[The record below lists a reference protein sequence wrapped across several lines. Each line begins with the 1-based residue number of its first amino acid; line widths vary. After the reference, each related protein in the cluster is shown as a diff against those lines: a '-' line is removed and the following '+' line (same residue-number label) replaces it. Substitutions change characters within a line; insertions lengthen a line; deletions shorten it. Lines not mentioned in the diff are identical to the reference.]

1 MKSKNILIVGAV
13 LMFSV
18 ASSAQTVQD
27 ERETAAVSVMT
38 ADEIGKNS
46 TPNPYDAMY
55 GMLPGLSAMQRLGWN
70 SVSDLYLRG
79 GGSPLIVVD
88 GFPRPMEYLATVEIE
103 SVKVLKDG
111 AATAIWGPRGAN
123 GVVMITTKRGN
134 YESRELSVNY
144 THGMGFTVNQPE
156 FADGYT
162 YAAARNEALYYDGLP
177 LQYSQTDLAAF
188 RSGAY
193 PDLFSNT
200 NWMEEAL
207 RNHTVNNQL
216 DIVLRGGGKKL
227 RYFTSIS
234 YKNDYGILEPKY
246 TKNERYN
253 NQFRQYALNLRMN
266 IDVDLTPNTLVQWT
280 MFGALQEQKRP
291 LATSDDIFSLIYNTP
306 SAMFPVRTSSG
317 HWGGDLVFKRNPV
330 ANISDRGY
338 YKANPRILSADMR
351 IVQDLKNVTPGLSAE
366 LAVAY
371 DNIAVFKEDG
381 TKTYSYEVNT
391 PLQNLV
397 TGAYDPI
404 SQVYDTD
411 GMLKVNCHGMEE
423 QSVAANV
430 LGRLNYNRSFG
441 KHVVDASAL
450 YKLEYY
456 SSLGQNNTTKRL
468 YATAMAGYN
477 YDSRYMVDATVSYVG
492 TSRLQKTHHYKAY
505 PSVAAAW
512 LVSKEKFMRNVSAI
526 GFLKLRASWGQA
538 GYDGISYDLHDQ
550 TWSNTNGYFFG
561 ENNSVNKWNGG
572 MILGT
577 PAIKGLTLE
586 RVNKYNAGLDIQLF
600 KRLALTADAY
610 LHQYRQGLIGAG
622 NFYSD
627 VVGLSVPMQNIG
639 ATDRRGFE
647 ISALW
652 NDKIGKD
659 FNYYVGVN
667 VSRMKSK
674 VVENGEGYKEYLY
687 LSAKG
692 LPVGQIFGLEAIG
705 YFRDQADIESSPVQN
720 FSEVRP
726 GDIKYRDQN
735 GDKVIDSKDVV
746 AIGHSETIPEWYGGL
761 RLGLEYKGFGL
772 DLVFQGATGLS
783 RKLDMSSVYRPL
795 RNNTNV
801 SMWYLNDKVRWTEQ
815 TKDIANMPRLSTL
828 DNANNYQTSTQWLVD
843 GSFLKLRNVNVYY
856 NLPEKWIAPLRM
868 SACQVYVR
876 GNNLFSVDHV
886 PYLNCESINANY
898 QDLMSVYAGVNVK
911 F

>member
-1 MKSKNILIVGAV
+1 MKLKYIFILGIV
-13 LMFSV
+13 LMFSAV
-18 ASSAQTVQD
+18 ASAQTVLE

-46 TPNPYDAMY
+46 TPNPYNTMY

-70 SVSDLYLRG
+70 DVSDLYLRG

-103 SVKVLKDG
+103 NVKILKDG
-111 AATAIWGPRGAN
+111 AATAIWGTRGAN
-123 GVVMITTKRGN
+123 GVVMVTTKRGN
-134 YESRELSVNY
+134 YESRELSINY
-144 THGMGFTVNQPE
+144 THGMGFAVNQPE
-156 FADGYT
+156 FADGYA

-177 LQYSQTDLAAF
+177 LRYSQSDLEAF

-193 PDLFSNT
+193 PDLFSST
-200 NWMEEAL
+200 DWMKEAL
-207 RNHTVNNQL
+207 RDYTTNNQL
-216 DIVLRGGGKKL
+216 DVVLRGGGKKL

-246 TKNERYN
+246 TKNERYT

-266 IDVDLTPNTLVQWT
+266 IDVDLTPTTLVQWT
-280 MFGALQEQKRP
+280 MFGSLQEQKRP
-291 LATSDDIFSLIYNTP
+291 LATANDIFSLIYNTP
-306 SAMFPVRTSSG
+306 SAMFPVKTSSG
-317 HWGGDLVFKRNPV
+317 HWGGDLVFKKNPV
-330 ANISDRGY
+330 ANIADRGY
-338 YKANPRILSADMR
+338 YKSNPRILSADMR
-351 IVQDLKNVTPGLSAE
+351 IVQDLKSITPGLSAE

-397 TGAYDPI
+397 TGAYDSM

-411 GMLKVNCHGMEE
+411 GMLKVNCYGMEE
-423 QSVAANV
+423 QSVSANI
-430 LGRLNYNRSFG
+430 LGQLNYNRSFG
-441 KHVVDASAL
+441 KHIVDARAL

-456 SSLGQNNTTKRL
+456 SSLGQNNTNKRL
-468 YATAMAGYN
+468 YATAMAGYS
-477 YDSRYMVDATVSYVG
+477 YDSRYMIDATISYVG

-512 LVSKEKFMRNVSAI
+512 LVSKEKFMKNVSVVD
-526 GFLKLRASWGQA
+526 FLKLRASWGQA
-538 GYDGISYDLHDQ
+538 GYDSISYDLHDQ
-550 TWSNTNGYFFG
+550 TWSNTGGYLLG
-561 ENNSVNKWNGG
+561 QNNSINKWNGG

-577 PAIKGLTLE
+577 PAINSLTLE
-586 RVNKYNAGLDIQLF
+586 RVNKYNAGLDVQLF
-600 KRLALTADAY
+600 KKLTFSGDVY
-610 LHQYRQGLIGAG
+610 WHQYRQGFIGAG

-627 VVGLSVPMQNIG
+627 VIGLSVPMQNIG
-639 ATDRRGFE
+639 ATNRRGFE
-647 ISALW
+647 VSALW

-659 FNYYVGVN
+659 FSYYVGVN
-667 VSRMKSK
+667 VSRMQSE
-674 VVENGEGYKEYLY
+674 VIENGEGYKEYPY

-692 LPVGQIFGLEAIG
+692 LPVGQVFGLEAIG
-705 YFRDQADIESSPVQN
+705 YFRDQADIEASPVQN

-735 GDKVIDSKDVV
+735 GDKVIDSKDIT

-761 RLGLEYKGFGL
+761 RLGLEYKGFGV
-772 DLVFQGATGLS
+772 DLVFQGAAGLS
-783 RKLDMSSVYRPL
+783 RKLDMNSVYRPL

-801 SMWYLNDKVRWTEQ
+801 SLWYLDDKIRWTEQ

-843 GSFLKLRNVNVYY
+843 GSFLKLRNVNLYY

-868 SACQVYVR
+868 NGCQVYVR
-876 GNNLFSVDHV
+876 GNNLFSLDHV

-898 QDLMSVYAGVNVK
+898 QDLMSIYAGVNVK

>member
-1 MKSKNILIVGAV
+1 MKSKYILMIGAAWV
-13 LMFSV
+13 FSAV
-18 ASSAQTVQD
+18 SPAQTVQD
-27 ERETAAVSVMT
+27 ERETAAVSIMK
-38 ADEIGKNS
+38 ADEIEKNA
-46 TPNPYDAMY
+46 TPNPYDVMY

-70 SVSDLYLRG
+70 EVSDLYLRG
-79 GGSPLIVVD
+79 GGDPLIVVD
-88 GFPRPMEYLATVEIE
+88 GFPRSMGYLATVEIE

-123 GVVMITTKRGN
+123 GAIVVTTKRGK

-144 THGMGFTVNQPE
+144 THGMGFAVNRPE

-177 LQYSQTDLAAF
+177 LQYSQTDLDAF

-216 DIVLRGGGKKL
+216 DIVLRGGGRKL

-280 MFGALQEQKRP
+280 MYGALQEQKRP
-291 LATSDDIFSLIYNTP
+291 LATGSDIFSLIYNTP
-306 SAMFPVRTSSG
+306 SAMFPAKTSSG

-330 ANISDRGY
+330 ANIADRGY

-351 IVQDLKNVTPGLSAE
+351 IVQDLKGITPGLSAE

-381 TKTYSYEVNT
+381 TKTYSYEVNS

-397 TGAYDPI
+397 TGEYDAV
-404 SQVYDTD
+404 SQIYDTD
-411 GMLKVNCHGMEE
+411 GMLKVNCRGMEE
-423 QSVAANV
+423 QSVSANV
-430 LGRLNYNRSFG
+430 LGRLNYNRTFG
-441 KHVVDASAL
+441 KHRVDASGQ

-456 SSLGQNNTTKRL
+456 SSLGRNNTTKRL
-468 YATAMAGYN
+468 YGTAMAGYS
-477 YDSRYMVDATVSYVG
+477 YDGRYMLDATFSYIG

-512 LVSKEKFMRNVSAI
+512 LISKEQFMKNVAAVD
-526 GFLKLRASWGQA
+526 FLKLRASWGQA

-550 TWSNTNGYFFG
+550 TWSNSGGYLFG

-577 PAIKGLTLE
+577 PAISGLTLE
-586 RVNKYNAGLDIQLF
+586 RVNKYNVGLDVQLF
-600 KRLALTADAY
+600 KRLTLAADVY

-622 NFYSD
+622 NFYSN
-627 VVGLSVPMQNIG
+627 VIGLAVPMQNMG
-639 ATDRRGFE
+639 ATDRKGFE
-647 ISALW
+647 VSALW

-667 VSRMKSK
+667 VSQMKSE
-674 VVENGEGYKEYLY
+674 VIENGEGYKEYPY

-692 LPVGQIFGLEAIG
+692 LPVGQVFGLEAIG
-705 YFRDQADIESSPVQN
+705 YFRDWDDIEASPVQN

-735 GDKVIDSKDVV
+735 GDRIIDSKDVV
-746 AIGHSETIPEWYGGL
+746 AIGHSQTVPEWYGGL
-761 RLGLEYKGFGL
+761 RVGLEYKGFGL

-783 RKLDMSSVYRPL
+783 RNLDMSSVYRPL

-801 SMWYLNDKVRWTEQ
+801 SLWYLNDKIRWTEQ

-843 GSFLKLRNVNVYY
+843 GSFLKLRNVNIYY
-856 NLPEKWIAPLRM
+856 NFPKKWIAPLRM
-868 SACQVYVR
+868 TACQVYVR
-876 GNNLFSVDHV
+876 GNNLFSLDHV
-886 PYLNCESINANY
+886 PYLNCESINTNY
-898 QDLMSVYAGVNVK
+898 QDLMSVYAGINVK